1 MDQGTL
7 RGGRRALLSWV
18 GAAFL
23 GLAVWAAPIEAVHP
37 LEEGRQAWQ
46 ERAEGFDG
54 DWAQPEAIGR
64 TVRAF
69 ESALESDPTSLESH
83 EELLRALYFM
93 GTFTELSEEA
103 GRAVF
108 VRGVEVAESAMR
120 LLHGTSE
127 IADLGP
133 EELVDQ
139 ISDRPQAGALHFWS
153 AVHWGSWAD
162 RKGIMAALRQGVAKR
177 LRLHA
182 QVAAILNELYDNAG
196 PHRFLGRL
204 HAVAPKVPGF
214 TGWVDRK
221 KAVELLTRAQEL
233 VPEDPNNELFLIEAW
248 LDHEPKKHPQARA
261 RLEALVVWEPRSESL
276 VEDAFAL
283 KDARERLAA
292 EKE

>member
-1 MDQGTL
+1 MDF
-7 RGGRRALLSWV
+7 RRRQAGCHHVLSWV
-18 GAAFL
+18 GVAVL
-23 GLAVWAAPIEAVHP
+23 GLAVGAVPIEAVPP

-64 TVRAF
+64 AVRAF
-69 ESALESDPTSLESH
+69 ELALESDPTRLESY

-108 VRGVEVAESAMR
+108 VHGVEVAESAMR
-120 LLHGTSE
+120 LLHGTSDV
-127 IADLGP
+127 ADQGA
-133 EELVDQ
+133 EELADQ
-139 ISDRPQAGALHFWS
+139 VHDRPLAGALHFWS

-162 RKGIMAALRQGVAKR
+162 RQGIMAALRQGVAKR

-182 QVAAILNELYDNAG
+182 QVAAILDELYDNAG

-214 TGWVDRK
+214 TGWVNRE
-221 KAVELLTRAQEL
+221 KAVELLARAHEL

-261 RLEALVVWEPRSESL
+261 RLEALVAWEPRSEFL

-292 EKE
+292 ESE